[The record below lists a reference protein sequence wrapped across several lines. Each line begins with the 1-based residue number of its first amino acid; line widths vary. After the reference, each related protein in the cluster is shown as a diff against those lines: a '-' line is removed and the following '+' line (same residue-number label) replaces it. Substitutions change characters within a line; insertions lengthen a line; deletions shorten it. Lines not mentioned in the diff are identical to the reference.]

1 MALPPEDVGDPF
13 ALFPASPA
21 SIEGVAGDIA
31 ARAVGFESL
40 QGQVAT
46 GHGVAV
52 AATAGDL
59 AAPMGTAVQPALEG
73 LQSLAGASSFGA
85 AAVRRWAD
93 HVVAYDNGVGQL
105 NQRWRTAAG
114 SDFGA
119 GPAGDGPDAV
129 AAARS
134 SLLAELRAEHARLE
148 GTLDTGAT
156 QVAGLLD
163 TGPTA
168 QTLAYLFS
176 SGDLPAS
183 DFLNGPQLTT
193 GIESTIARLI
203 TAGVLPP
210 QAASM
215 SPDELAE
222 YLAENPEVAQQLMEQ
237 SPQQG
242 TPGSPEHEL
251 ALLLLPAY
259 NNPGE
264 AAAYEQQRQQ
274 DIRDLFTGLDPD
286 DAAILSMLF
295 PTAVGNTAGVPFT
308 NRAQANN
315 TAVIAAL
322 ADERDNLADLEEQD
336 AENKGNNGWFGWN
349 SWDDNDLDGPIADA
363 QSRIELYESIIADD
377 RQILFFDPSGD
388 GAIAE
393 LHGTI
398 DASTDNVGVLVPG
411 TGSDLA
417 NIQGTMDNA
426 QSFVDNDPMGSL
438 AMITWMGGDL
448 PDSVW
453 QDAPYNH
460 YADDLAPSLVGF
472 SQQLGDEIDANAHPG
487 TQVTVA
493 GHSYGGAAV
502 GVAETYGLEA
512 DRVLHIS
519 SAGMGSDVL
528 DAGDLPASQ
537 AEVDRYSMTAPGDP
551 IENTQGVNDPLWID
565 RAGHGA
571 DPDTFPGTVR
581 LETGY
586 YADGEWI
593 EGSDAH
599 GGVLQLY
606 SDAWENMYEVFTG
619 GEVVLY
625 APPEIT
631 TYPNGQG
638 PPVVIVEPNTDP
650 PETLDIP

>member
-1 MALPPEDVGDPF
+1 MALPPEDVGD
-13 ALFPASPA
+13 LFSLYPASA
-21 SIEGVAGDIA
+21 ESIEGVAEDIG
-31 ARAVGFESL
+31 ARAAGFESL
-40 QGQVAT
+40 RGQVST
-46 GHGVAV
+46 QHGLALT
-52 AATAGDL
+52 ATAGDL
-59 AAPMGTAVQPALEG
+59 AAPMGTVVQPTVEG
-73 LQSLAGASSFGA
+73 LQSLSGASSFGA

-105 NQRWRTAAG
+105 NQRWRSAASSSFGQG
-114 SDFGA
+114 SGRDDPGA
-119 GPAGDGPDAV
+119 V
-129 AAARS
+129 TAARS
-134 SLLAELRAEHARLE
+134 SLLAELRAEHAQLE

-156 QVAGLLD
+156 EVAGLLD

-168 QTLAYLFS
+168 QTLTDLFA
-176 SGDLPAS
+176 SGDLPA
-183 DFLNGPQLTT
+183 DVFLEGPQLTT

-203 TAGVLPP
+203 AAGVLPP
-210 QAASM
+210 EAATM
-215 SPDELAE
+215 SPDELAS
-222 YLAENPEVAQQLMEQ
+222 YLAENPGVAQQLMELP
-237 SPQQG
+237 PQQG

-259 NNPGE
+259 VNPGE
-264 AAAYEQQRQQ
+264 AAEYEQQRQQ
-274 DIRDLFTGLDPD
+274 DLRDLFAGLDPD

-295 PTAVGNTAGVPFT
+295 PAAVGNTPGIPFT
-308 NRAQANN
+308 NRAQANR

-322 ADERDNLADLEEQD
+322 ADEMDNLAGLEEQD

-349 SWDDNDLDGPIADA
+349 SWDDNDMDGPIADS
-363 QSRIELYESIIADD
+363 QSRIELYQSIIDDD

-393 LHGTI
+393 LHGDI
-398 DASTDNVGVLVPG
+398 DADTDNVGVLVPG
-411 TGSDLA
+411 TGSDMA

-426 QSFVDNDPMGSL
+426 QSFVDNDPTGSL

-448 PDSVW
+448 PDGLG
-453 QDAPYNH
+453 DATYNH
-460 YADDLAPSLVGF
+460 YADDLAPALVGF
-472 SQQLGDEIDANAHPG
+472 SGQLGDEIDANAHAG

-493 GHSYGGAAV
+493 GHSYGGAVV

-512 DRVLHIS
+512 DRVLHIA

-528 DAGDLPASQ
+528 DPDDLPASQ
-537 AEVDRYSMTAPGDP
+537 DDVDRYSMTAPGDL
-551 IENTQGVNDPLWID
+551 IELTQGINDPFAID
-565 RAGHGA
+565 RMGHGA

-599 GGVLQLY
+599 GGVFQLN
-606 SDAWENMYEVFTG
+606 SDAWQNMYEVFTG

-625 APPEIT
+625 APPETT
-631 TYPNGQG
+631 TYPSVFG
-638 PPVVIVEPNTDP
+638 PPVVVVEPNTDP
-650 PETLDIP
+650 RETLDIP